1 MAECPFCGSPVTS
14 HLISHGGTCPRCLA
28 EIPGEDAATDPGAEV
43 RAARERHDRRWI
55 TYRNY
60 FLSAGAIGTV
70 SLAGI
75 AAITLA
81 LWPKPEVAALLDFD
95 TLDFPMPEVVASE
108 AMAVVPNTND
118 RIATTA
124 APPRP
129 GSRPSATSA
138 TRFAPGQPI
147 GGGTA
152 GASDLADARGAETTG
167 TRSRSGTGDVSGP
180 SLALSP
186 AVGSRPAVDLSLK
199 APRVRRDDNLVLS
212 DPDAIRQM
220 IGEYMRE
227 QIPQLN
233 GCYDRRL
240 KVHPNLG
247 GRWKLQFVVDRD
259 GDVEDAVVE
268 PIEVS
273 DAELEACIVSHVE
286 REWEFGKVAMNQPVS
301 RTLRFQPPRL

>member
-14 HLISHGGTCPRCLA
+14 HLVSHGGTCPRCLA
-28 EIPGEDAATDPGAEV
+28 EIPGEEAATDPGAEI

-70 SLAGI
+70 SVAGI
-75 AAITLA
+75 VAITLA
-81 LWPKPEVAALLDFD
+81 LWPKPQVAALLDFD
-95 TLDFPMPEVVASE
+95 KLDFPMPEVVASE
-108 AMAVVPNTND
+108 AMAVVPPADD
-118 RIATTA
+118 RIATVQ

-129 GSRPSATSA
+129 GTKPSATSA

-147 GGGTA
+147 AGGTA
-152 GASDLADARGAETTG
+152 DAGDLADARGAETTG
-167 TRSRSGTGDVSGP
+167 ARTRTGTADPAGP
-180 SLALSP
+180 SLGLSP
-186 AVGSRPAVDLSLK
+186 AVGPRPTADLSLQ

-240 KVHPNLG
+240 KVDPGLG

-259 GDVEDAVVE
+259 GSVEHAVVE
-268 PIEVS
+268 PIEIA

-301 RTLRFQPPRL
+301 RTLRFQPPQL